1 MGIKGYNHPGRK
13 HPVVAVNPDGTVAGC
28 FDFIKDAVALY
39 GMDRHS
45 ITDSCRKGTICRGL
59 RWYYE
64 EDFKKIFMEQRLDEL
79 KFELDPN
86 RDPLTYHFR
95 KGHKCSNGWHKR
107 SEEKKAE
114 HRERVR
120 ERSRRLNKTEGSNW
134 GKQRKAKP
142 ANHKEIIC
150 IDTGEVFYSIA
161 ECARHFGVNST
172 AVHAAVKRFGK
183 CKGYTFRYYS
193 LYKDVANV

>member
-1 MGIKGYNHPGRK
+1 MGIKGYKHPGRK

-95 KGHKCSNGWHKR
+95 KGHKCGNGWH
-107 SEEKKAE
+107 
-114 HRERVR
+114 
-120 ERSRRLNKTEGSNW
+120 
-134 GKQRKAKP
+134 
-142 ANHKEIIC
+142 
-150 IDTGEVFYSIA
+150 
-161 ECARHFGVNST
+161 
-172 AVHAAVKRFGK
+172 
-183 CKGYTFRYYS
+183 
-193 LYKDVANV
+193 

>member
-45 ITDSCRKGTICRGL
+45 ITDSCRKGKICRGL

-64 EDFKKIFMEQRLDEL
+64 EDFRRIYMEQRMDEL
-79 KFELDPN
+79 KFTLDPN
-86 RDPLTYHFR
+86 RDPITYRFR
-95 KGHKCSNGWHKR
+95 KGHTFGNGWDKR

-114 HRERVR
+114 HRKWTS
-120 ERSRRLNKTEGSNW
+120 ERSIRLNKTEGSNW
-134 GKQRKAKP
+134 GKQRGEFACR
-142 ANHKEIIC
+142 HKEVVC
-150 IDTGEVFYSIA
+150 LETGEVFYSIA
-161 ECARHFGVNST
+161 DCARRLGLSSQ
-172 AVHAAVKRFGK
+172 AVFSAIKRLGK
-183 CKGYTFRYYS
+183 SGGYSFRYYS
-193 LYKDVANV
+193 HHNNQAST